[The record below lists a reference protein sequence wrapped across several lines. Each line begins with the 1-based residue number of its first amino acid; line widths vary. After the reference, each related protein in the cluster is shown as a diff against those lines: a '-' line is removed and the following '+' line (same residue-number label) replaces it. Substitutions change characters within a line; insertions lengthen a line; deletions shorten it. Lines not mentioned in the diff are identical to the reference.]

1 MKSKN
6 CKVGQRVQVK
16 HLIGLDKRYFG
27 AGAVGVITRTEDVRD
42 TEIHVYVKFD
52 GNDKTCER
60 FLYPSQLRKVK
71 GDAS

>member
-1 MKSKN
+1 MKRKN
-6 CKVGQRVQVK
+6 CVVGQRVKVK

>member
-6 CKVGQRVQVK
+6 CVVGQRVQVK
-16 HLIGLDKRYFG
+16 HLIGFDKYHFSEG
-27 AGAVGVITRTEDVRD
+27 ATGIIIRIDDVGDSEL
-42 TEIHVYVKFD
+42 HVYVKFD
-52 GNDKTCER
+52 GSVVTCDR